1 MANQGHTRCRCY
13 LSVEVVAQGFFFF
26 QLFTYSFP
34 TFFVWN
40 FICRMMLVL
49 TCCFVMFLARS
60 SHTSFISI
68 FPPMCRNIAKQSF
81 LETLQ
86 DNLIAM
92 DILASAGRDAS
103 YNDGYV
109 ACSLSVRI
117 CFAMKTIV
125 SPAPYFHQT
134 CSLFLD
140 AVSHEC
146 LSSLLPM
153 FLLICVSS
161 LFNTTNNGHPVIC
174 LVVLLLINV
183 RKD

>member
-1 MANQGHTRCRCY
+1 MANQGHPRGRCY
-13 LSVEVVAQGFFFF
+13 LSDTFVEVVAQGRRFVFIIFFY
-26 QLFTYSFP
+26 LFCPIFS
-34 TFFVWN
+34 VWN
-40 FICRMMLVL
+40 FICQMMLVL

-68 FPPMCRNIAKQSF
+68 FPPVCRNIAKQSF

-86 DNLIAM
+86 DNLIEM

-134 CSLFLD
+134 CSLF
-140 AVSHEC
+140 
-146 LSSLLPM
+146 
-153 FLLICVSS
+153 
-161 LFNTTNNGHPVIC
+161 
-174 LVVLLLINV
+174 
-183 RKD
+183 